1 MARLKNKQTI
11 KSLLQMKNNYLLVA
25 LFGIFFLASCEDF
38 MDIHKEYIEGGEI
51 IYAPKPDTIS
61 FIAGHER
68 ILFRCRAYNS
78 PNVKSVNVYWN
89 DGLDSLIIP
98 VTFNAGLDSIE
109 QVIDNMPEKSYTFH
123 VCMVDNFNHRS
134 LTVTDFGS
142 AYGDAYVATLNNR
155 RIKEVTLS
163 DKGATIDWYS
173 APEGLVRNEVRYTRN
188 DGSKAVAV
196 VPKEEYSVTCADI
209 QAGSFFEYRSLF
221 IPEEEAI
228 DTFATAWTQWEEA
241 LPTEYKYDRSE
252 WKVLSC
258 SDETAS
264 DGGGMSTLIDGDLG
278 SYWHSQWDGG
288 EAPLPHWAV
297 IDMQAP
303 RAISRIEVY
312 RRPGNTDA
320 KTAQV
325 FIGTSPDAD
334 SAGWTKIAE
343 GVFSDTDK
351 LEMEIPSSTSTTQG
365 RYLKLLLPDS
375 NRDPFIS
382 IAEIYL
388 YGK

>member
-11 KSLLQMKNNYLLVA
+11 KSLLQMKNKYILAVLFSLFLLT
-25 LFGIFFLASCEDF
+25 SCEDF
-38 MDIHKEYIEGGEI
+38 MDRHKEYMEGGEI

-61 FIAGHER
+61 FIAGKER

-109 QVIDNMPEKSYTFH
+109 QVIENMAEKSYTFN

-196 VPKEEYSVTCADI
+196 MPKEAYSVTCADV
-209 QAGSFFEYRSLF
+209 QAGSFVEYRSLF

-252 WKVLSC
+252 WEVLSC

-264 DGGGMSTLIDGDLG
+264 DGGGMKTLIDGDLG

-288 EAPLPHWAV
+288 NAPLPHWAI

-325 FIGTSPDAD
+325 FIGTDPDAD
-334 SAGWTKIAE
+334 AAGWTKIAE

-351 LEMEIPSSTSTTQG
+351 LELEIPSSTSTTQG